1 MRRRGGRQKM
11 QNQNKNPS
19 VIVISLLLQKL
30 LLKKYS
36 RCIKIVLLHYATA
49 NATKYFI
56 IWLSSYP
63 TIQNNHQS
71 VSTTHQTILML
82 LLAHHHLCS
91 TSCTVVVLP
100 PTTTTIIIKNN
111 KWWWLCW
118 WWSTSWASTTA
129 EDLPTVRRTHS
140 HHLFDEGF
148 PGGVALSTHH

>member
-30 LLKKYS
+30 LLKYS

-91 TSCTVVVLP
+91 TSCTTVVVLP
-100 PTTTTIIIKNN
+100 PTTTTIIKNN
-111 KWWWLCW
+111 KWWWLC